1 MSDGDNSDFLD
12 DPKAYED
19 EQSDVFSGLSRRG
32 SESYNQPPE
41 DLNIRRQDSGAKNPN
56 MVVDLKTRLRKNTS
70 ESSEPMRTHQDIPVP
85 PPPMYNP
92 PIMNPLPPQQQQETG
107 PGGKPVVEIGMR
119 LKSIYPQRY
128 FIFKNMK
135 PQHFKFCKDNNYG
148 ITQKTNENT
157 LKSAFEVRT
166 CS

>member
-41 DLNIRRQDSGAKNPN
+41 ELHLRKQDSGAKNPN

-92 PIMNPLPPQQQQETG
+92 PISHQMPPQQVVEHS
-107 PGGKPVVEIGMR
+107 GKPVVEIGMR

-135 PQHFKFCKDNNYG
+135 PQHFKFCRENNYG

-157 LKSAFEVRT
+157 LKSAFEVCT
-166 CS
+166 SS